1 MAPLTKGRQIL
12 HYFEMHRDKPYRIR
26 RASFWLIW
34 LPGVLWLGI
43 EAWESPAPGRTG
55 LKLASAYAV
64 LVPLVLEFWASHLE
78 QSKRWEE
85 IRRSIEGGDANSAG
99 A

>member
-1 MAPLTKGRQIL
+1 MPYLTI
-12 HYFEMHRDKPYRIR
+12 HRDKPYRIR

-34 LPGVLWLGI
+34 LPGVLWLSDA
-43 EAWESPAPGRTG
+43 AWESAAPGRTG

-78 QSKRWEE
+78 QRKRWEE
-85 IRRSIEGGDANSAG
+85 IRRSLEGGDANNTG